1 MYIVLV
7 IARNLGRISSVQS
20 VCHPKLLPILFF
32 FETGTASV
40 VQASTELKYSAI
52 LETPGIATMLDYQ
65 ISKGL
70 AYAWIW

>member
-32 FETGTASV
+32 FERGTASV
-40 VQASTELKYSAI
+40 VQVNSSTRAI
-52 LETPGIATMLDYQ
+52 LETPGTATMLDYQ

-70 AYAWIW
+70 AYAWVW